1 MIYVFFILITNNIM
15 SIDGLQKID
24 KTGSRWSDDE
34 IKQLLGEI
42 DKGLSVNDI
51 TKIHNRSYGGV
62 ILKLLG
68 IADFLIE
75 VMNKD
80 IAEACKIVGQPI
92 HNYVDY
98 KSKNKQTLIKND
110 KRTVL
115 HKIFDPRPEDI
126 LDVKKQRKASP
137 KLKSLDSIEH
147 KPESDCSIVLNAEQ
161 ESAVDAFISGENVF
175 ITGPAGTG
183 KSVTLRKIIS
193 SLTQNERKFGVTS
206 TTGNS
211 AILIGGKTLHSYLGI
226 GLAKDSAEDIFKF
239 VRYKLSHVAKK
250 LREIDTLI
258 IDEISMLDAEL
269 FDKISRYLCLLRKSD
284 KPFGGIQLILTGD
297 FCQLE
302 PVVGDYCFKAT
313 EWSRLNLK
321 VIKLQQQIRQDGDT
335 EFQEILSKLRYGR
348 CDDTILT
355 RLKSLKDTDFN
366 GVIPTILYSKNID
379 VDTINRVEYLKL
391 LSTGVETKR
400 YTYINHGT
408 SSDKPKIVNW
418 ANSLNIPEFIELC
431 VDAQVLVTA
440 NIDQKSGIVNG
451 TRGLVVEL
459 KPKSVVIKL
468 VNGSHYEVGYY
479 KNTLVEDPDIALSF
493 MPLKLAY
500 ALTIHKSQGMTLDAI
515 EIDIGH
521 NIFASG
527 QAYTAI
533 SRAKNLKSVKIN
545 SVLKSSFITD
555 PEVLGFYGEI

>member
-1 MIYVFFILITNNIM
+1 M
-15 SIDGLQKID
+15 SIDSLQKID

-62 ILKLLG
+62 SLKLLG

-80 IAEACKIVGQPI
+80 IVEACKIVGQPI

-147 KPESDCSIVLNAEQ
+147 KPESDCSIVLNTEQ
-161 ESAVDAFISGENVF
+161 ESAVDAFMSGENIF

-391 LSTGVETKR
+391 LSTGLETKR

-418 ANSLNIPEFIELC
+418 ANSLNIPEFVELC
-431 VDAQVLVTA
+431 VNAQVLVTT
-440 NIDQKSGIVNG
+440 NLDQKSGIVNG
-451 TRGLVVEL
+451 TRGVVVEL

>member
-1 MIYVFFILITNNIM
+1 M
-15 SIDGLQKID
+15 SIDTLEKID

-34 IKQLLGEI
+34 IKQLLEEVARGI
-42 DKGLSVNDI
+42 SVSDI

-62 ILKLLG
+62 SLKLLG
-68 IADFLIE
+68 IANFLVE

-80 IAEACKIVGQPI
+80 IIEACKIVGQPI
-92 HNYVDY
+92 HAYVDY
-98 KSKNKQTLIKND
+98 KSKNKQTTPKND

-115 HKIFDPRPEDI
+115 HKIFDPQPEDVLSI
-126 LDVKKQRKASP
+126 KKPRKASP
-137 KLKSLDSIEH
+137 KLDSVLTVEH
-147 KPESDCSIVLNAEQ
+147 KPVNNEVSIVLNTEQ
-161 ESAVDAFISGENVF
+161 ELAVDAFMSGENVF

-193 SLTQNERKFGVTS
+193 SLTQNDRKFGVTS

-226 GLAKDSAEDIFKF
+226 GLAKDSAEDIFRF

-258 IDEISMLDAEL
+258 IDEISMLDSEL

-302 PVVGDYCFKAT
+302 PVVGDYCFKAV

-321 VIKLQQQIRQDGDT
+321 VIKLQQQIRQDGDA
-335 EFQEILSKLRYGR
+335 EFQDILSKLRYGW

-355 RLKSLKDTDFN
+355 RLKSLNDTDFN
-366 GVIPTILYSKNID
+366 GVIPTILYSKNVD

-391 LSTGVETKR
+391 LSTGVEMKR
-400 YTYINHGT
+400 YSYINHGT

-418 ANSLNIPEFIELC
+418 ANSLNIPEFVELC
-431 VDAQVLVTA
+431 LNAQVLVTA

-451 TRGLVVEL
+451 TRGVVVEL

-468 VNGSHYEVGYY
+468 VDASHYEVAFY

-533 SRAKNLKSVKIN
+533 SRAKNLKSVRVN

-555 PEVLGFYGEI
+555 PEVLRFYCEI

>member
-1 MIYVFFILITNNIM
+1 M

>member
-1 MIYVFFILITNNIM
+1 M
-15 SIDGLQKID
+15 SVDTLEKID

-34 IKQLLGEI
+34 IKQLLEEVSRGI
-42 DKGLSVNDI
+42 SVSDI

-62 ILKLLG
+62 SLKLLG
-68 IADFLIE
+68 IANFLIE

-80 IAEACKIVGQPI
+80 IVEACKIVGQPI
-92 HNYVDY
+92 HAYVDY
-98 KSKNKQTLIKND
+98 KSKNKQAASKND

-115 HKIFDPRPEDI
+115 HKLFDPHPEDLLAI
-126 LDVKKQRKASP
+126 KKTRKVSP
-137 KLKSLDSIEH
+137 KLDSVSAVEN
-147 KPESDCSIVLNAEQ
+147 KPLNSDISIVLNTEQ
-161 ESAVDAFISGENVF
+161 ELAVDAFMSGENVF

-226 GLAKDSAEDIFKF
+226 GLAKDSAEDIFRF

-302 PVVGDYCFKAT
+302 PVVGDYCFKAS

-321 VIKLQQQIRQDGDT
+321 VIKLQQQIRQDGDS

-366 GVIPTILYSKNID
+366 GVIPTILYSKNVD

-400 YTYINHGT
+400 YSYINHGT

-418 ANSLNIPEFIELC
+418 ANSLNIPELIELC
-431 VDAQVLVTA
+431 VDSQVLVTA

-451 TRGLVVEL
+451 TRGVVVEL

-468 VNGSHYEVGYY
+468 VSGSLYEVGYY

-533 SRAKNLKSVKIN
+533 SRAKNLKSVRVN

-555 PEVLGFYGEI
+555 PDVLQFYGEI

>member
-1 MIYVFFILITNNIM
+1 M
-15 SIDGLQKID
+15 SVDIHEKID

-34 IKQLLGEI
+34 IKQLLEEVSRGI
-42 DKGLSVNDI
+42 SVNDI

-62 ILKLLG
+62 SLKLLG
-68 IADFLIE
+68 IANFLVE

-80 IAEACKIVGQPI
+80 IVEACKIVGQPI
-92 HNYVDY
+92 HAYVDY
-98 KSKNKQTLIKND
+98 KSKNKQATPKND

-115 HKIFDPRPEDI
+115 HKIFDPQPEDLI
-126 LDVKKQRKASP
+126 AIKKIRKISP
-137 KLKSLDSIEH
+137 KLDPLVTIEN
-147 KPESDCSIVLNAEQ
+147 KPESDVSIFLNTEQ
-161 ESAVDAFISGENVF
+161 ELAVDAFMSGENVF

-193 SLTQNERKFGVTS
+193 SLAQNDRKFGVTS

-226 GLAKDSAEDIFKF
+226 GLAKDSAEDIFRF

-302 PVVGDYCFKAT
+302 PVVGDYCFKAA

-391 LSTGVETKR
+391 LSTGVEMKR
-400 YTYINHGT
+400 YSYINHGT

-431 VDAQVLVTA
+431 VDSQVLVTA

-451 TRGLVVEL
+451 TRGVVIEL
-459 KPKSVVIKL
+459 KPKSVIIKL
-468 VNGSHYEVGYY
+468 VGGSHYEVGYY

-533 SRAKNLKSVKIN
+533 SRAKNLKSVRVN

-555 PEVLGFYGEI
+555 PEVLRFYGEI

>member
-1 MIYVFFILITNNIM
+1 M
-15 SIDGLQKID
+15 SIDTLEKID

-34 IKQLLGEI
+34 IKQLLEEVARGI
-42 DKGLSVNDI
+42 SVSDI

-62 ILKLLG
+62 SLKLLG
-68 IADFLIE
+68 IANFLVE

-80 IAEACKIVGQPI
+80 IMEACKIVGQPI
-92 HNYVDY
+92 HAYVDY
-98 KSKNKQTLIKND
+98 KSKNKQATPKND

-115 HKIFDPRPEDI
+115 HKIFDPQPEDVLSI
-126 LDVKKQRKASP
+126 KKPRKASP
-137 KLKSLDSIEH
+137 KLDSVLTVEH
-147 KPESDCSIVLNAEQ
+147 KPVNNEVSIVLNTEQ
-161 ESAVDAFISGENVF
+161 ELAVDAFMSGENVF

-193 SLTQNERKFGVTS
+193 SLTQNDRKFGVTS

-226 GLAKDSAEDIFKF
+226 GLAKDSAEDIFRF

-258 IDEISMLDAEL
+258 IDEISMLDSEL
-269 FDKISRYLCLLRKSD
+269 FDKISKYLCLLRKSD

-302 PVVGDYCFKAT
+302 PVVGDYCFKAV
-313 EWSRLNLK
+313 EWSRLNLN
-321 VIKLQQQIRQDGDT
+321 VIKLQQQIRQDGDI
-335 EFQEILSKLRYGR
+335 EFQDILSKLRYGW

-366 GVIPTILYSKNID
+366 GVIPTILYSKNVD

-391 LSTGVETKR
+391 LSTGVEMKR
-400 YTYINHGT
+400 YSYINHGT

-418 ANSLNIPEFIELC
+418 ANSLNIPEFVELC
-431 VDAQVLVTA
+431 LNAQVLVTA

-451 TRGLVVEL
+451 TRGVVVEL
-459 KPKSVVIKL
+459 KHKSVIIKL
-468 VNGSHYEVGYY
+468 VDGSHYEVAFY

-533 SRAKNLKSVKIN
+533 SRAKNLKSVRVN

-555 PEVLGFYGEI
+555 PEVLRFYGEI

>member
-1 MIYVFFILITNNIM
+1 M
-15 SIDGLQKID
+15 SVDTLEKID

-34 IKQLLGEI
+34 IKQLLEEVSQGI
-42 DKGLSVNDI
+42 SVSDI

-62 ILKLLG
+62 NLKLLG
-68 IADFLIE
+68 IANFLVEI
-75 VMNKD
+75 MNKD
-80 IAEACKIVGQPI
+80 IVEACKIVGQPI
-92 HNYVDY
+92 HAYVDY
-98 KSKNKQTLIKND
+98 KSKNKQATPKND
-110 KRTVL
+110 KRTIL
-115 HKIFDPRPEDI
+115 HKIFDPKPED
-126 LDVKKQRKASP
+126 LLSVKKPRKVSP
-137 KLKSLDSIEH
+137 KLDLERPIEN
-147 KPESDCSIVLNAEQ
+147 KLEEENISIVLNHEQ
-161 ESAVDAFISGENVF
+161 ELAVDAFMSGENIF

-193 SLTQNERKFGVTS
+193 SLTQNDRKFGVTS

-226 GLAKDSAEDIFKF
+226 GLAKDSADDIFRF

-258 IDEISMLDAEL
+258 IDEISMLDDAL
-269 FDKISRYLCLLRKSD
+269 FDKISKYLCLMRKCD
-284 KPFGGIQLILTGD
+284 KPFGGIQLVLTGD

-302 PVVGDYCFKAT
+302 PVVGEYCFKAT
-313 EWSRLNLK
+313 EWSRLDLK
-321 VIKLQQQIRQDGDT
+321 VIKLQQQIRQDGDI
-335 EFQEILSKLRYGR
+335 EFQEMLSKLRYGR
-348 CDDTILT
+348 CDDAILT

-366 GVIPTILYSKNID
+366 GVIPTILYSKNVD
-379 VDTINRVEYLKL
+379 VDTINRVEYLKV
-391 LSTGVETKR
+391 LSTGVETNK
-400 YTYINHGT
+400 YSYINHGT

-418 ANSLNIPEFIELC
+418 ANSLNIPEFVELC
-431 VDAQVLVTA
+431 VNAQVLVTA

-451 TRGLVVEL
+451 TRGVVVQL

-468 VNGSHYEVGYY
+468 VDGSHYEVAYY

-493 MPLKLAY
+493 IPLKLAY
-500 ALTIHKSQGMTLDAI
+500 ALTIHKSQGMTLDSI

-545 SVLKSSFITD
+545 NVLKSSFITD
-555 PEVLGFYGEI
+555 PEVLRFYGEI